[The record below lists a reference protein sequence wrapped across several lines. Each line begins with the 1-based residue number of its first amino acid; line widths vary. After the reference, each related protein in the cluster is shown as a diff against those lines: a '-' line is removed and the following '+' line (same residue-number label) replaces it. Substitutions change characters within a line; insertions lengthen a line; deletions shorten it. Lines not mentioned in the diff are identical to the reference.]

1 MHDLTFYFSYIVPL
15 RGSYT
20 GDLHPVDQH
29 ELGSG
34 RTSIKKKIKL
44 IFLTICAS
52 HDHNPS
58 MLYRMLLIFQI
69 LQHSR
74 KKTRERGRKDA
85 PGNWIPSDK
94 HWFYKVTW
102 QRVSCM
108 PSTHYLPQDIKQ
120 IQFYFLFALTTPR
133 TVSLE
138 CFRDCQILLL
148 KSRQQSSVQY
158 MFI

>member
-1 MHDLTFYFSYIVPL
+1 MGEVYPVLINLLLIMHIFKFGT
-15 RGSYT
+15 
-20 GDLHPVDQH
+20 
-29 ELGSG
+29 
-34 RTSIKKKIKL
+34 IK
-44 IFLTICAS
+44 
-52 HDHNPS
+52 S
-58 MLYRMLLIFQI
+58 MLINLSFSTKCSPAPSLACFKGCCFVFQI